1 MLEAC
6 FRIRKPVF
14 NLTSND
20 ELAFGL
26 ESRGVA
32 IDEIERRIAR
42 TVVALKAQR
51 LLNRNVN
58 TMSGGEKQS
67 LVFASVDCSEPDV
80 FVLDEP
86 TANLDTSSIE
96 VLHDEIAAV
105 KAQGKTVVIAEH
117 RLYFAADLIDRAV
130 LIENG
135 RISREFSPKELL
147 AIDSEEREILGLRA
161 TDPREALSVTIPS
174 CRPGNGCQSDGA
186 SKGVEL
192 SSYSVLRRGNS
203 VFEPVSVF
211 VPWGKVLGV
220 LGENGTGKTTLLRG
234 LAGLERHEMGDVMF
248 DGNQP
253 NKERE
258 ETGGISCNAGC

>member
-1 MLEAC
+1 MSLPNLLEAC
-6 FRIRKPVF
+6 FRDPKSQFF

-32 IDEIERRIAR
+32 TIDEIERRIAR

-105 KAQGKTVVIAEH
+105 KAQRGKTV
-117 RLYFAADLIDRAV
+117 
-130 LIENG
+130 
-135 RISREFSPKELL
+135 
-147 AIDSEEREILGLRA
+147 
-161 TDPREALSVTIPS
+161 
-174 CRPGNGCQSDGA
+174 
-186 SKGVEL
+186 
-192 SSYSVLRRGNS
+192 
-203 VFEPVSVF
+203 
-211 VPWGKVLGV
+211 
-220 LGENGTGKTTLLRG
+220 
-234 LAGLERHEMGDVMF
+234 RH
-248 DGNQP
+248 
-253 NKERE
+253 
-258 ETGGISCNAGC
+258 S